1 MVICTCFLFPW
12 MRCCQAK
19 HGALDLFQKVSW
31 VPNWAMGDPAVL
43 FGCEET
49 CDFGKWAMHFFFT
62 KKFPLDLFYSILQIL
77 HRNNIQKKTL
87 EIAMLSTCD
96 NFGKI
101 RERNALRLNLIWNF
115 THRTRVRF
123 VQFFGKL
130 FGVKIQPWFLGLF
143 SEKATI
149 IRFW

>member
-1 MVICTCFLFPW
+1 MEHWISSRKFPG
-12 MRCCQAK
+12 CQTERWEIQRFFSGVKRLAISVN
-19 HGALDLFQKVSW
+19 GQ
-31 VPNWAMGDPAVL
+31 
-43 FGCEET
+43 CI
-49 CDFGKWAMHFFFT
+49 FFFT

-130 FGVKIQPWFLGLF
+130 FGVKIQP
-143 SEKATI
+143 
-149 IRFW
+149 